1 MTTSAAAAAS
11 STLRSGEERA
21 RPPNLLLQQ
30 DQRSQYSVIVILVVM
45 LFQNTNKRLRRRA
58 REIGIA
64 SLKANDTYRWRHQR
78 LNKYFSVIGYIVPR
92 LDKSSYFVAHAANPI
107 NGSMTRTYG
116 LAHGKMVGS
125 LQPQDGWV
133 TGMSIHLGKPPIFCG
148 TYVKIHMTNRVV
160 VYAAT

>member
-1 MTTSAAAAAS
+1 MTTSAAPAAS

-58 REIGIA
+58 RKIGIA

-78 LNKYFSVIGYIVPR
+78 LNKYFSVKNRSSSRQEFLLHCSCCQPYKWKHDEDIRPR
-92 LDKSSYFVAHAANPI
+92 SRKDGGQFTASRWMSYRHVHSSRKASNFLLY
-107 NGSMTRTYG
+107 
-116 LAHGKMVGS
+116 L
-125 LQPQDGWV
+125 
-133 TGMSIHLGKPPIFCG
+133 
-148 TYVKIHMTNRVV
+148 KIWQTE
-160 VYAAT
+160 Y